1 MATVS
6 ITQWYISLVGIEFD
20 GSTTTALFNA
30 MGSTTSGELEDESG
44 ILYVGETVTIDGV
57 EYTYLGSGTAST
69 TIILT
74 TTVDVLV
81 LTDADGNIYLVYP
94 DGTLGTLS
102 SATNI
107 TFVITETA
115 YDLTNLTAVVCYA
128 EGTRI
133 LTDRGEVAVEQINS
147 GDRLID
153 HRGRAIPVVW
163 RANMTCGMAASRFH
177 PIEIAAEALGPGRPA
192 RTTYVSQQHRIALD
206 AASLGIDSPDGIVM
220 VAAKALINGTTIRVV
235 NFDRT
240 INYHHLLC
248 HRHIACFAEGMMSET
263 LLIGDM
269 SLRALSGRDRQQIRD
284 LSDGRLDLDAD
295 HVPGIAT
302 HTICPTLTRGDLRRA
317 GHDPAR
323 GGRLLSPLY
332 QL

>member
-6 ITQWYISLVGIEFD
+6 YSEWYISLVGLSLD
-20 GSTTTALFNA
+20 GNSTLVLVNA
-30 MGSTTSGELEDESG
+30 MSTATEGELEDESG

-69 TIILT
+69 TYLLTT

-81 LTDADGNIYLVYP
+81 LSDADGNIYLVYP
-94 DGTLGTLS
+94 NGTLGLS
-102 SATNI
+102 SVTNI
-107 TFVITETA
+107 TLTLSETA
-115 YDLTNLTAVVCYA
+115 YDLTNLTAVICYA

-133 LTDRGEVAVEQINS
+133 LTDRGEVAIEQINS

-206 AASLGIDSPDGIVM
+206 AASLGIDTPDGIVM
-220 VAAKALINGTTIRVV
+220 VAAKALVNGTTIRVV

-240 INYHHLLC
+240 ISYHHLLC

-269 SLRALSGRDRQQIRD
+269 SMRALSGRDRQQIRD

-295 HVPGIAT
+295 HMPGIAST
-302 HTICPTLTRGDLRRA
+302 TICPTLTRGDLRRA

-332 QL
+332 HP